1 MENFLAPWRPQL
13 LSLFRIATGLLLLA
27 HGTAKYLNFPVHQFN
42 NASPTNIYGVAGIFE
57 LIGGFLLTIGLFSRP
72 VAFILSGMTAIA
84 YFHTHAAKSF
94 HPLVNGGELAM
105 LFAFALIYLAAAG
118 PGPWSVD
125 SAVRRKP

>member
-13 LSLFRIATGLLLLA
+13 LSLLRIFTGLLLLA
-27 HGTAKYLNFPVHQFN
+27 HGTAKFLNFPVHQFN
-42 NASPTNIYGVAGIFE
+42 NASVSNIYGIAGIFE

-72 VAFILSGMTAIA
+72 VAFILSGLAAIA
-84 YFHTHAAKSF
+84 YFYQHAPRSF
-94 HPLVNGGELAM
+94 HPLVNGGELAV

-125 SAVRRKP
+125 AAMRNKQ